1 MFSCPSP
8 EEAIL
13 VKFQL
18 HYSVKKKELELKT
31 IGVKPLRPH
40 DLVSIPDCGLHSAND
55 INDMSMTLAKSLN
68 LAFFSYNQ
76 WRLPPHRVE
85 YHKN

>member
-8 EEAIL
+8 EEEAIL

-18 HYSVKKKELELKT
+18 HYSVKVKELELKT

-40 DLVSIPDCGLHSAND
+40 DLLSIPDSGLHSASD
-55 INDMSMTLAKSLN
+55 INDMSMTLAKPLN
-68 LAFFSYNQ
+68 LAICF
-76 WRLPPHRVE
+76 LI
-85 YHKN
+85 